1 VTFYEEMRE
10 VADDLLGEF
19 KQGVCGLKR
28 KTGSTPGENE
38 WDPPTDVYTTY
49 SLAAVVK
56 RMHHRYENG
65 ALIAETGDMV
75 TFAVPDEVVPVLTDK
90 LVIDGVERAITELT
104 PIPAAGTPVAYKAWC
119 AA

>member
-19 KQGVCGLKR
+19 KQGAVGLKR

-56 RMHHRYENG
+56 RMHHRYEAG

-75 TFAVPDEVVPVLTDK
+75 TFAVLSVTPLLTDK
-90 LVIDGVERAITELT
+90 LVIDGQERAITELT
-104 PIPAAGTPVAYKAWC
+104 PIPGAGQPVMWKAWC
-119 AA
+119 AL